1 MEDILEELVGEI
13 WDEHDEV
20 VENFHEVEEGV
31 FHVVCS
37 ADFEQMRRQFHLDAD
52 CDCASVSGWVME
64 QLGHIPRQ
72 GDRFLYDHLLV
83 TVLNADSRRALEIEV
98 RRIDS
103 LDDLD
108 EELSSTAS

>member
-1 MEDILEELVGEI
+1 M
-13 WDEHDEV
+13 
-20 VENFHEVEEGV
+20 
-31 FHVVCS
+31 
-37 ADFEQMRRQFHLDAD
+37 
-52 CDCASVSGWVME
+52 
-64 QLGHIPRQ
+64 
-72 GDRFLYDHLLV
+72 YDHLLV